1 MHMGNVLV
9 FLEQADGALRPAAL
23 STISFA
29 QAAHKAHGGKLLF
42 LLIGDNVRA
51 AAEQAAT
58 FGADTV
64 FSVEAGA
71 LKHYLAETYA
81 PIVARIAREQGASLV
96 GGTSTSVGKDLLPR
110 VAGLLDAGLASDIS
124 SVLGPRQFRRATNA
138 GNVLASIELQGEPIV
153 VSARQTE
160 FPRAAPL
167 SEPKKSPVVAVAPG
181 DIDARGAEF
190 VELQTQKRDR
200 PDLTEAR
207 IVISGGRGMKEG
219 KNFAFIEEIC
229 DVLGAAMGASRAA
242 CDAGMVPNDLQVG
255 QTGKVVAPDLY
266 IAIAISGAIQHLAGM
281 KGSKVIVAINKDPEA
296 PIFQIADYGLVTQWE
311 KALPELLSELKRL
324 KATA

>member
-1 MHMGNVLV
+1 MGNILI
-9 FLEQADGALRPAAL
+9 FLEQAEGALRPAAL
-23 STISFA
+23 SAISFA
-29 QAAHKAHGGKLLF
+29 RAAHKVHGGKLLF

-51 AAEQAAT
+51 AAEQAAS
-58 FGADTV
+58 FGGDTIYTA
-64 FSVEAGA
+64 EAPA

-81 PIVARIAREQGASLV
+81 PIVARVAREQSASFI
-96 GGTSTSVGKDLLPR
+96 GGTATSVGKDLLPR
-110 VAGLLDAGLASDIS
+110 VAGLLDAGLAPDIS
-124 SVLGPRQFRRATNA
+124 GVVGAKQFRRATNA
-138 GNVLASIELQGEPIV
+138 GNVLQTIEVSGEPIV

-160 FPRAAPL
+160 FPRAAATD
-167 SEPKKSPVVAVAPG
+167 KKSPVVSVDPG
-181 DIDARGAEF
+181 TIDARGAEF

-219 KNFAFIEEIC
+219 KNFALIEQIC

-281 KGSKVIVAINKDPEA
+281 KGSKVIVAINKDAEA
-296 PIFQIADYGLVTQWE
+296 PIFQVADYGLVTSWE
-311 KALPELLSELKRL
+311 KALPELLEELKRT
-324 KATA
+324 KASS